1 MNSSVAHGP
10 ILPTACCPYTGP
22 KPQLG
27 LWLDPGGLGGQNRA
41 VWILG
46 IDTSCDDTGVG
57 LVRDGVVVVNR
68 VASQTLLHQRYGGV
82 VPELASREHTQ
93 VIDGLVQQALGEAG
107 LKAADLDLIAATR
120 GPGLIGALLVGYTYG
135 KGLAFALGK
144 PFVPVH
150 HLEGHIYAALAE
162 HPEVEPPFLALI
174 ASGGHTH
181 LFEVPAWGTYR
192 LLGATLDDAAGE
204 AFDKAARLLGL
215 GYPGGPEIERL
226 AEQGEPGRVPLAVP
240 LQGQEGFAFS
250 FSGLKTAVARALEK
264 GHAPAD
270 IAARFQQVAVEHIVQ
285 VVTRAARHTGLSTV
299 LVTGGVAQNTALKTQ
314 LQAAGLRLMFPPRGL
329 ATDNGA
335 MIALAAWR
343 THARSP
349 HNPMALPA
357 AAYLPL
363 GSA

>member
-1 MNSSVAHGP
+1 MTPAGSARE
-10 ILPTACCPYTGP
+10 
-22 KPQLG
+22 
-27 LWLDPGGLGGQNRA
+27 NRA

-57 LVRDGVVVVNR
+57 LVRDGAVVVNR

-82 VPELASREHTQ
+82 VPELASREHIQ
-93 VIDGLVQQALGEAG
+93 LIDGLVQQALDEAG

-135 KGLAFALGK
+135 KGLAFALGR

-226 AEQGEPGRVPLAVP
+226 AGQGDPGKVPLAAP

-264 GHAPAD
+264 GYAPAD
-270 IAARFQQVAVEHIVQ
+270 IAARFQQVAVGHIVQ

-299 LVTGGVAQNTALKTQ
+299 LVTGGVAQNTPLKPSYRRR
-314 LQAAGLRLMFPPRGL
+314 AFGLCSPP
-329 ATDNGA
+329 GA
-335 MIALAAWR
+335 
-343 THARSP
+343 SP
-349 HNPMALPA
+349 PTTGP
-357 AAYLPL
+357 
-363 GSA
+363 

>member
-1 MNSSVAHGP
+1 M
-10 ILPTACCPYTGP
+10 
-22 KPQLG
+22 
-27 LWLDPGGLGGQNRA
+27 
-41 VWILG
+41 WILG

-57 LVRDGVVVVNR
+57 LVHRGRVVVNL

-82 VPELASREHTQ
+82 VPELASREHIR
-93 VIDGLVQQALGEAG
+93 VIDVLVQQALAQAG
-107 LKAADLDLIAATR
+107 IGVSDLELVAATR

-144 PFVPVH
+144 PFVAVH

-162 HPEVEPPFLALI
+162 HPEVEPPFLALV

-181 LFEVPAWGTYR
+181 LFEVPAWGRYR

-215 GYPGGPEIERL
+215 GYPGGPEIEKLARL
-226 AEQGEPGRVPLAVP
+226 GAASRVPLPLP
-240 LQGQEGFAFS
+240 LQGQEGFSFS

-264 GHAPAD
+264 GYPPAD
-270 IAARFQQVAVEHIVQ
+270 IAAKFQQVVVEHIVQ
-285 VVTRAARHTGLSTV
+285 VVTRAARHTGLTTL
-299 LVTGGVAQNTALKTQ
+299 LVTGGVAQNAMLQ
-314 LQAAGLRLMFPPRGL
+314 IRLQAAGLRLLFPPKGL

-343 THARSP
+343 TRCNTSQSQLS
-349 HNPMALPA
+349 LPA

-363 GSA
+363 C

>member
-1 MNSSVAHGP
+1 MTFVP
-10 ILPTACCPYTGP
+10 L
-22 KPQLG
+22 
-27 LWLDPGGLGGQNRA
+27 RA
-41 VWILG
+41 TIGVVWILG

-57 LVRDGVVVVNR
+57 VVRDGRVVANR

-93 VIDGLVQQALGEAG
+93 VIDGLVQQAIAEAG
-107 LKAADLDLIAATR
+107 IATSDLDVIAATR

-144 PFVPVH
+144 PFVAVH

-162 HPEVEPPFLALI
+162 YPEVEPPFLALI

-181 LFEVPAWGTYR
+181 LFEVRSWGEYK
-192 LLGATLDDAAGE
+192 LVGATLDDAAGE
-204 AFDKAARLLGL
+204 AFDKSARLLGL
-215 GYPGGPEIERL
+215 GYPGGPEIEEL
-226 AEQGEPGRVPLAVP
+226 AKRGDPRKVPLGVP

-250 FSGLKTAVARALEK
+250 FSGLKTAVARAIEK
-264 GHAPAD
+264 GYPPAD
-270 IAARFQQVAVEHIVQ
+270 IAARFQQVAVEHLAQ
-285 VVTRAARHTGLSTV
+285 VVTRAADHTGLTTL
-299 LVTGGVAQNTALKTQ
+299 LVTGGVAQNTVLKSQ
-314 LQAAGLRLMFPPRGL
+314 LQSAGLRLLFPPRGL

-343 THARSP
+343 TQTRNSG
-349 HNPMALPA
+349 NQLALPA

-363 GSA
+363 NPAP

>member
-1 MNSSVAHGP
+1 M
-10 ILPTACCPYTGP
+10 
-22 KPQLG
+22 
-27 LWLDPGGLGGQNRA
+27 
-41 VWILG
+41 WILG

-93 VIDGLVQQALGEAG
+93 VIDGLVQQTLNDAG
-107 LKAADLDLIAATR
+107 IEVSDLELVAATR

-144 PFVPVH
+144 PFVAVH

-162 HPEVEPPFLALI
+162 HPAVRPPFLALV

-181 LFEVPAWGTYR
+181 LFEVKDWGDYR
-192 LLGATLDDAAGE
+192 LIGATLDDAAGE
-204 AFDKAARLLGL
+204 AFDKSARLLGL
-215 GYPGGPEIERL
+215 GYPGGPEIEKL
-226 AEQGEPGRVPLAVP
+226 ALQGDASKVPLGVP
-240 LQGQEGFAFS
+240 LQGQEGFSFS

-264 GHAPAD
+264 GFAPAD
-270 IAARFQQVAVEHIVQ
+270 IAARFQQVVAQHIVQ
-285 VVTRAARHTGLSTV
+285 VVFRAARYTGISTL
-299 LVTGGVAQNTALKTQ
+299 LVTGGVAQNAALKAE
-314 LQAAGLRLMFPPRGL
+314 LQTAGLRLLFPPRGL

-335 MIALAAWR
+335 MIALAAWH
-343 THARSP
+343 TQAR
-349 HNPMALPA
+349 NPQNQLALPA

-363 GSA
+363 SRAP

>member
-1 MNSSVAHGP
+1 M
-10 ILPTACCPYTGP
+10 
-22 KPQLG
+22 
-27 LWLDPGGLGGQNRA
+27 
-41 VWILG
+41 G

-57 LVRDGVVVVNR
+57 IVREGRVIANL

-93 VIDGLVQQALGEAG
+93 VIDGLVQRAMAEAG
-107 LKAADLDLIAATR
+107 IAVSELDLIAATR

-144 PFVPVH
+144 PFIPVH

-162 HPEVEPPFLALI
+162 NPEVEPPFLALI

-181 LFEVPAWGTYR
+181 LFEVGNWGEYK

-204 AFDKAARLLGL
+204 AFDKSARLLGL
-215 GYPGGPEIERL
+215 GYPGGPEIEKL
-226 AEQGEPGRVPLAVP
+226 AQQGDATKVPLGVP

-250 FSGLKTAVARALEK
+250 FSGLKTAVARAIEK
-264 GHAPAD
+264 GYAPTD
-270 IAARFQQVAVEHIVQ
+270 IAARFQQVAVEHLAQ
-285 VVTRAARHTGLSTV
+285 VVSRAADRTGLTTL
-299 LVTGGVAQNTALKTQ
+299 LVTGGVAQNAALKGQ
-314 LQAAGLRLMFPPRGL
+314 LQASGLRLLFPPKGL

-343 THARSP
+343 TQAR
-349 HNPMALPA
+349 NLRNQLAVPA

-363 GSA
+363 NSAP

>member
-1 MNSSVAHGP
+1 M
-10 ILPTACCPYTGP
+10 
-22 KPQLG
+22 
-27 LWLDPGGLGGQNRA
+27 
-41 VWILG
+41 WILG

-57 LVRDGVVVVNR
+57 LVHQGRVMVNLI
-68 VASQTLLHQRYGGV
+68 ASQTLLHQRYGGV
-82 VPELASREHTQ
+82 VPELASREHIR
-93 VIDGLVQQALGEAG
+93 VIDVLVQQALAQAG
-107 LKAADLDLIAATR
+107 IGVSDLELIAATR

-144 PFVPVH
+144 PFVAVH

-162 HPEVEPPFLALI
+162 HPEVEPPFLALV

-226 AEQGEPGRVPLAVP
+226 ARLGDASRVPLPVP
-240 LQGQEGFAFS
+240 LLGQEGFSFS
-250 FSGLKTAVARALEK
+250 FSGLKTAVARAIEK
-264 GHAPAD
+264 GYPPAD
-270 IAARFQQVAVEHIVQ
+270 IAAKFQQVVVEHIVQ
-285 VVTRAARHTGLSTV
+285 VVTKAAQHTGLTTL
-299 LVTGGVAQNTALKTQ
+299 LVTGGVAQNAALQ
-314 LQAAGLRLMFPPRGL
+314 SRLQAAGLCLLFPPKGL

-343 THARSP
+343 ARRGSP
-349 HNPMALPA
+349 QSQLGLPA

-363 GSA
+363 C